1 MIKEYLT
8 ERELADLAL
17 FLKRVCFDHVLDCT
31 DGNDDKAQAYRMIDA
46 IVSLQ
51 KLLADLGYNPR

>member
-31 DGNDDKAQAYRMIDA
+31 DGNDNKAQAYRMIGT
-46 IVSLQ
+46 IESLQ
-51 KLLADLGYNPR
+51 KLLET